1 MCYWILPVSGT
12 PLARTTIHKLSKD
25 DLETDS
31 IKSALSS
38 LKSSIEEKFDS
49 PDMQPLIFQLYREN
63 IPEDNDDDEP
73 FQPEALQPEQDDIE
87 PQFYER
93 TRTQGCQ

>member
-1 MCYWILPVSGT
+1 
-12 PLARTTIHKLSKD
+12 
-25 DLETDS
+25 
-31 IKSALSS
+31 
-38 LKSSIEEKFDS
+38 
-49 PDMQPLIFQLYREN
+49 MQPLIFQLYREN